1 MPLSIDMHEKATTV
15 VTFTVEGSLDTS
27 TYLMLERRLNR
38 ALETDTS
45 LIVFDMHGVEYMSSA
60 GVRVILKARKAV
72 KKRDGHV
79 FLLHLQPQIRKVLA
93 FINQLPSLEV
103 YPVEQLDM
111 YLDQIQRDEMEEKN

>member
-1 MPLSIDMHEKATTV
+1 MSLSIDIHEKATTV
-15 VTFTVEGSLDTS
+15 VTFSLEGSLDTS

-38 ALETDTS
+38 VLETDTS
-45 LIVFDMHGVEYMSSA
+45 LITFDMQGVEYMSSA
-60 GVRVILKARKAV
+60 GVRVILKARKAM
-72 KKRDGHV
+72 KKRGGHV

-111 YLDQIQRDEMEEKN
+111 YLDQIQREETGENK